1 MIKKFP
7 SNKIG
12 LIFYNKKKEV
22 LRSILKRKNLFWVSF
37 FKVIPS
43 WKHHWRKIKY
53 KKIKLK
59 MQSLNIELFSRMFLL
74 NLAKS
79 FKIDESFFL
88 ISDQASPSSS
98 SHAALEPPTPPRTPT
113 SASSNHQLKSAMKGY
128 NNNNDDTKENLE
140 ENLRRKASST
150 KREND
155 FEDCLQK
162 SSHFN
167 DDSNFSDDDR
177 GGCESVVSGS
187 MVANGADES
196 DHEESDCAS
205 SFDSSKLSMKQIENF
220 LDKSPMV
227 KWIMIFEELYSIK
240 FISPPQSFYNPMM
253 HLTTLSQNDQAE
265 KQLIGRHLIKSSSE
279 LCCNYTKLNLV
290 HPVKRPKHLVKS
302 LKLCVFYSKQKV
314 NNFHKLL
321 LYEHYFP
328 HTAIGHLIF
337 VCHLILWCLSS

>member
-1 MIKKFP
+1 
-7 SNKIG
+7 
-12 LIFYNKKKEV
+12 
-22 LRSILKRKNLFWVSF
+22 
-37 FKVIPS
+37 
-43 WKHHWRKIKY
+43 
-53 KKIKLK
+53 

-74 NLAKS
+74 NLAKN
-79 FKIDESFFL
+79 FNIDESFFL

-128 NNNNDDTKENLE
+128 NNNNDDTKENFE
-140 ENLRRKASST
+140 ENLTVYQARAARNASST

-187 MVANGADES
+187 MAANGAEES

-227 KWIMIFEELYSIK
+227 KTIIISEECYLIRI
-240 FISPPQSFYNPMM
+240 ISPPQSFYNPMM

-265 KQLIGRHLIKSSSE
+265 KQLIGRHLIKSLSE
-279 LCCNYTKLNLV
+279 LCCNHSKL
-290 HPVKRPKHLVKS
+290 HP
-302 LKLCVFYSKQKV
+302 
-314 NNFHKLL
+314 
-321 LYEHYFP
+321 
-328 HTAIGHLIF
+328 A
-337 VCHLILWCLSS
+337 